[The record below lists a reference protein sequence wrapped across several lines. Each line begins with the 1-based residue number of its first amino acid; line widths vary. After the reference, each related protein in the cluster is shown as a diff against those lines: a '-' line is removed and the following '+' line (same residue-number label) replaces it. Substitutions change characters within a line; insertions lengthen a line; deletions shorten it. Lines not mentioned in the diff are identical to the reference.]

1 MMNNNLVYAVSLVV
15 LINCVISVAN
25 NDGVQIVNSTKNA
38 TDRDFSPEKLNE
50 NIFSEGNSLVSTS
63 KSRIK
68 PRKGAIPD
76 NSIEIVTPSVTTN
89 ITQDAANKNI
99 ISDVPASSSKTSTLP
114 VSTQSISNVTVP
126 SIITSTLKPPSSRE
140 TTTTS
145 TSSSS
150 LRTLATKKPVRK
162 PTITYAADD
171 NSQILES
178 EKNIKYINVTNIED
192 ATLGP
197 KTSSDT
203 DRTIVE
209 EEQRTRRNYIIYMGL
224 AFALP
229 MAFTLVHFTYKRIRN
244 WMEIRHYE
252 RVVSSHFAKCCYQC
266 LTIVFFNRIS

>member
-1 MMNNNLVYAVSLVV
+1 MNSNLIYAVSLAV
-15 LINCVISVAN
+15 LFNCVISVTN
-25 NDGVQIVNSTKNA
+25 NNGVEITNSTKNM
-38 TDRDFSPEKLNE
+38 TDRDLTPEKLNE
-50 NIFSEGNSLVSTS
+50 NIFSEGNSVVSTS

-76 NSIEIVTPSVTTN
+76 NSVEIVTPSITTN

-99 ISDVPASSSKTSTLP
+99 SDVPSSSLQTSSLP

-126 SIITSTLKPPSSRE
+126 SIITSTIKPPTSRE
-140 TTTTS
+140 TTTTK

-171 NSQILES
+171 NAQILES
-178 EKNIKYINVTNIED
+178 EKNIKYTNVTNVED
-192 ATLGP
+192 VTIGP

-203 DRTIVE
+203 DRTIIE
-209 EEQRTRRNYIIYMGL
+209 EEQRTRRNYILYMGL

-252 RVVSSHFAKCCYQC
+252 RVVSSYLFANHCCRC
-266 LTIVFFNRIS
+266 LLIFCYRIS